1 MLWKESEVPSMLELL
16 DRRAASAPDFR
27 FLKVV
32 DQELCAGDLVRESNA
47 VAGFLQS
54 VGVQKGDRVG
64 FLLENC
70 AQAVV
75 ALFGIL
81 RAGAIAIPINAA
93 YRGRFLQ
100 HVLAD
105 SGSSVVFS
113 QHDLAD
119 RINDVLEDGQT
130 TLRHIVVVDGTPPS
144 EANGTLRRHAGI
156 TYWDWSDVLSTSPPA
171 QVATVTARDTAL
183 CLYTGGTTGPSKG
196 CILSHIALVHHAI
209 TPAEAYGR
217 TAEDVLWTPLP
228 LFHLNAIKFGV
239 IGALLCGG
247 RSVIARRFSLSGFWS
262 AIAEESATI
271 ANLLGSM
278 ATLIGRAEQQRRDGT
293 LRLVVAVPLPA
304 ETDYLLRTRY
314 GVQTWSGFYGMT
326 ECSTIGLLP
335 KGVESRPGTCGLV
348 NSDDYEVRILD
359 DNGREVPA
367 GEPGEIIVRP
377 RKPDIMFKG
386 YWNRPQDTLKMFSD
400 LWFHSGD
407 IGKIDD
413 DGYLVFVDRKGDYL
427 RRRGENVST
436 SEVEAVLLEH
446 PGIAD
451 IAVHAVPSDIAE
463 DDIKVTAVKK
473 ADATLTEPAFFDW
486 MQGRL
491 PYFALPTYIEFRD
504 ELPRSPVGRVLKR
517 ELRAEGLTP
526 STWDRE
532 KAGAHF
538 ERR

>member
-1 MLWKESEVPSMLELL
+1 MLELL
-16 DRRAASAPDFR
+16 DRRAEAAPDFR

-32 DQELCAGDLVRESNA
+32 DRELSAAELVRESNA

-54 VGVQKGDRVG
+54 LGITKGDRVA
-64 FLLENC
+64 FLFENC
-70 AQAVV
+70 AEAVV
-75 ALFGIL
+75 ALYAIL

-93 YRGRFLQ
+93 YRGRFLE
-100 HVLAD
+100 HVLRD
-105 SGSSVVFS
+105 SGSTVVFS

-119 RINDVLEDGQT
+119 RVNDVLQDGQT
-130 TLRHIVVVDGTPPS
+130 TVRHIVVAGSGPRSSGTV
-144 EANGTLRRHAGI
+144 RRHAGVK
-156 TYWDWSDVLSTSPPA
+156 YSDWEEALAGLPSRQFPA
-171 QVATVTARDTAL
+171 VSARDTAV

-196 CILSHIALVHHAI
+196 CILSHVALVHHAI
-209 TPAEAYGR
+209 TPSDAYCR

-239 IGALLCGG
+239 AGALLSGG
-247 RSVIARRFSLSGFWS
+247 RSVIAKRFSLSGFWE

-278 ATLIGRAEQQRRDGT
+278 ATLVARADNERRDT
-293 LRLVVAVPLPA
+293 SLRLIVAVPLPA
-304 ETDYLLRTRY
+304 ETDNLLRRRFK
-314 GVQTWSGFYGMT
+314 VQTWSGFYGMT
-326 ECSTIGLLP
+326 ECSTIALLP
-335 KGVESRPGTCGLV
+335 KGAEHKPGTCGLV
-348 NSDDYEVRILD
+348 NSADYDVRILD
-359 DNGREVPA
+359 NDGRELPA
-367 GEPGEIIVRP
+367 GEAGEIVVRP

-386 YWNRPQDTLKMFSD
+386 YWNRPEDTLKILSD

-407 IGKIDD
+407 IGKIDGA
-413 DGYLVFVDRKGDYL
+413 GYLWFVDRKGDYL

-473 ADATLTEPAFFDW
+473 ADAALTEPAFFDW
-486 MQGRL
+486 MQTRL

-532 KAGAHF
+532 KAGAVF
-538 ERR
+538 EKR